1 MELNFKRC
9 MDAEEQA
16 TTWCRPSSVEHHEDD
31 DDDEGAIIA
40 MAKAAI
46 SELKMMSK
54 NSLARVSFVS
64 RVCTFCG
71 PERQTKKSLAVFIS
85 FFFTF
90 YLFIEISF
98 HLIFHFVF
106 RNASLLPSVFFL
118 GVLVIPCGYP
128 VIPTEHHEEFLLSMF
143 TSFNSHC
150 VSARYPLGIF
160 TRRK

>member
-1 MELNFKRC
+1 MELNFNRC

-16 TTWCRPSSVEHHEDD
+16 TTWCRPSSVEHHEDDDD

-90 YLFIEISF
+90 YLFIEILFYFIF
-98 HLIFHFVF
+98 HFFHFVF
-106 RNASLLPSVFFL
+106 RNASLPPAIGFFFF
-118 GVLVIPCGYP
+118 GFPGD
-128 VIPTEHHEEFLLSMF
+128 TWR
-143 TSFNSHC
+143 
-150 VSARYPLGIF
+150 VS
-160 TRRK
+160 TDTH